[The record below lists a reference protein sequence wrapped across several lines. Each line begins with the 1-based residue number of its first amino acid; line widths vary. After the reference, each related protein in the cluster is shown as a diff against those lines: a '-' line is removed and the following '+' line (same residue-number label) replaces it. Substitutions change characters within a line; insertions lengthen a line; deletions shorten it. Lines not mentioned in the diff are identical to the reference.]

1 MLELT
6 TINTTELTNK
16 KLGTQLNTIKKAV
29 DTGNNQQWKIADA
42 IATIVDDE
50 LFVDDFET
58 EGNLAKVLGM
68 SRPNLNKM
76 KKASHYHKEV
86 EELNAFTLTKVME
99 LLVIP
104 QEEIVDFLDGYMIT
118 PSSTCREVRE
128 AVSAWKDDNV
138 VADAEITDAE
148 DTEITDA
155 EDADTNTEITNN
167 QNEAETEEA
176 IDYINAIEKIAI
188 KCTESQ
194 SDGYSQ
200 IMRICEAIEETN
212 ESGTKST
219 FDAVLEMVDTLEK
232 AELIAIKE
240 YIEKRL

>member
-16 KLGTQLNTIKKAV
+16 KLGTQLNNIKKAV

-42 IATIVDDE
+42 IAIIVDDE

-76 KKASHYHKEV
+76 KKASHYHNEI

-104 QEEIVDFLDGYMIT
+104 KEEIVGFLDDYMIT

-128 AVSAWKDDNV
+128 AVSTWKDDNV

-148 DTEITDA
+148 DSTNEADEESTVVDESTESSTSNND
-155 EDADTNTEITNN
+155 EDALAQIKNLIDTMSR
-167 QNEAETEEA
+167 
-176 IDYINAIEKIAI
+176 D
-188 KCTESQ
+188 
-194 SDGYSQ
+194 
-200 IMRICEAIEETN
+200 
-212 ESGTKST
+212 
-219 FDAVLEMVDTLEK
+219 
-232 AELIAIKE
+232 ELLALKE

>member
-6 TINTTELTNK
+6 TINTMELTNK
-16 KLGTQLNTIKKAV
+16 KLGTQLNNIKKAV

-50 LFVDDFET
+50 LFVDDFEN

-76 KKASHYHKEV
+76 KKASHYHREV

-128 AVSAWKDDNV
+128 AVSAWKDDNI

-148 DTEITDA
+148 DAEGTKDEVEQESKEEDESAESLSSDTDTEDV
-155 EDADTNTEITNN
+155 
-167 QNEAETEEA
+167 
-176 IDYINAIEKIAI
+176 IDYINAIEKIAT

-200 IMRICEAIEETN
+200 IMRICEAIKN
-212 ESGTKST
+212 K
-219 FDAVLEMVDTLEK
+219 
-232 AELIAIKE
+232 
-240 YIEKRL
+240 

>member
-6 TINTTELTNK
+6 TINTMELTNK
-16 KLGTQLNTIKKAV
+16 KLGTQLNAIKKAV

-42 IATIVDDE
+42 IATICDDE

-86 EELNAFTLTKVME
+86 EELNAFTLIKVME

-118 PSSTCREVRE
+118 PSSTCREVRD
-128 AVSAWKDDNV
+128 AVSAWRDDNI

-148 DTEITDA
+148 DA
-155 EDADTNTEITNN
+155 ED
-167 QNEAETEEA
+167 
-176 IDYINAIEKIAI
+176 
-188 KCTESQ
+188 
-194 SDGYSQ
+194 
-200 IMRICEAIEETN
+200 ETN
-212 ESGTKST
+212 ENESEST
-219 FDAVLEMVDTLEK
+219 VVDESTESSTSNTDDDALAPIKNLIDTLNRD
-232 AELIAIKE
+232 ELLEVKV

>member
-16 KLGTQLNTIKKAV
+16 KLGTQLNAIKKAV

-104 QEEIVDFLDGYMIT
+104 KEEIVDFLDGYMIT

-138 VADAEITDAE
+138 VADAEITDVEESTDEA
-148 DTEITDA
+148 DA
-155 EDADTNTEITNN
+155 EESTDESIESSTSNNDDDAL
-167 QNEAETEEA
+167 AP
-176 IDYINAIEKIAI
+176 I
-188 KCTESQ
+188 KNL
-194 SDGYSQ
+194 
-200 IMRICEAIEETN
+200 I
-212 ESGTKST
+212 
-219 FDAVLEMVDTLEK
+219 DTLNRD
-232 AELIAIKE
+232 ELLEVKE

>member
-16 KLGTQLNTIKKAV
+16 KLVGQLNAIKKAV

-86 EELNAFTLTKVME
+86 EELNTFTITKVME

-104 QEEIVDFLDGYMIT
+104 QEKIVDFLDGYMIT

-148 DTEITDA
+148 DAEITDA
-155 EDADTNTEITNN
+155 EDASESSTSNNDDALASIKNMIDTMSR
-167 QNEAETEEA
+167 
-176 IDYINAIEKIAI
+176 D
-188 KCTESQ
+188 
-194 SDGYSQ
+194 
-200 IMRICEAIEETN
+200 
-212 ESGTKST
+212 
-219 FDAVLEMVDTLEK
+219 
-232 AELIAIKE
+232 ELLALKE

>member
-16 KLGTQLNTIKKAV
+16 KLGTQLNAIKKAV

-86 EELNAFTLTKVME
+86 AELNAFTLTKVME

-104 QEEIVDFLDGYMIT
+104 QDEIVDFLDGYMIT

-148 DTEITDA
+148 DTEDA
-155 EDADTNTEITNN
+155 EDAKDEVEQESKVVDEESKQCDTPSAYFTI
-167 QNEAETEEA
+167 
-176 IDYINAIEKIAI
+176 
-188 KCTESQ
+188 
-194 SDGYSQ
+194 
-200 IMRICEAIEETN
+200 
-212 ESGTKST
+212 
-219 FDAVLEMVDTLEK
+219 LELVETLEE
-232 AELIAIKE
+232 AELIALKE

>member
-6 TINTTELTNK
+6 TINTTELANK
-16 KLGTQLNTIKKAV
+16 KLGTQLNAIKKAV

-86 EELNAFTLTKVME
+86 AELNAFTLTKVME

-104 QEEIVDFLDGYMIT
+104 QDEIVDFLDGYMIT

-128 AVSAWKDDNV
+128 AVSAWKDDNI

-148 DTEITDA
+148 DA
-155 EDADTNTEITNN
+155 ED
-167 QNEAETEEA
+167 
-176 IDYINAIEKIAI
+176 
-188 KCTESQ
+188 
-194 SDGYSQ
+194 
-200 IMRICEAIEETN
+200 ETN
-212 ESGTKST
+212 EDESEST
-219 FDAVLEMVDTLEK
+219 VVDESTESSTSNTDDDALAQIKKMIDLMNRDELLEL
-232 AELIAIKE
+232 KE
-240 YIEKRL
+240 YIERWL

>member
-86 EELNAFTLTKVME
+86 AELNAFTLTKVME

-128 AVSAWKDDNV
+128 AVSAWKDDNI

-148 DTEITDA
+148 DA
-155 EDADTNTEITNN
+155 ED
-167 QNEAETEEA
+167 
-176 IDYINAIEKIAI
+176 
-188 KCTESQ
+188 
-194 SDGYSQ
+194 
-200 IMRICEAIEETN
+200 ETN
-212 ESGTKST
+212 EKESEST
-219 FDAVLEMVDTLEK
+219 VVDESTESSTSNNEDDSLVPIKNLIDTMTREELLEVK
-232 AELIAIKE
+232 A

>member
-16 KLGTQLNTIKKAV
+16 KLGTQLNAIKKAV

-128 AVSAWKDDNV
+128 AVSAWKDDNI

-148 DTEITDA
+148 DSVNSTD
-155 EDADTNTEITNN
+155 EDERESKVVDD
-167 QNEAETEEA
+167 ET
-176 IDYINAIEKIAI
+176 
-188 KCTESQ
+188 TESPA
-194 SDGYSQ
+194 SNTDD
-200 IMRICEAIEETN
+200 
-212 ESGTKST
+212 
-219 FDAVLEMVDTLEK
+219 DALAPIKNLIDTMNRD
-232 AELIAIKE
+232 ELLALKE

>member
-16 KLGTQLNTIKKAV
+16 KLGTQLNNIKNAV

-86 EELNAFTLTKVME
+86 AELNAFTLTKVME

-104 QEEIVDFLDGYMIT
+104 QKEIVDFLDGYMIT

-128 AVSAWKDDNV
+128 AVSAWKDDNI

-148 DTEITDA
+148 DA
-155 EDADTNTEITNN
+155 EDGTN
-167 QNEAETEEA
+167 
-176 IDYINAIEKIAI
+176 EKESESTVVDES
-188 KCTESQ
+188 TES
-194 SDGYSQ
+194 
-200 IMRICEAIEETN
+200 
-212 ESGTKST
+212 ST
-219 FDAVLEMVDTLEK
+219 SNTDDDSLAPIKNLIDTMTRDELLEV
-232 AELIAIKE
+232 KE

>member
-16 KLGTQLNTIKKAV
+16 KLGTQLNAIKKAV

-50 LFVDDFET
+50 LFIDDFET

-68 SRPNLNKM
+68 SRSNLNKM

-104 QEEIVDFLDGYMIT
+104 KEEIVDFLDGYMIT

-128 AVSAWKDDNV
+128 AVSAWKDDNIIV
-138 VADAEITDAE
+138 DAAGIHSIESEITDAE
-148 DTEITDA
+148 DETDETNA
-155 EDADTNTEITNN
+155 DTTVVDESNDSSTSNTYEDALAPIKNMIDTMTR
-167 QNEAETEEA
+167 
-176 IDYINAIEKIAI
+176 D
-188 KCTESQ
+188 
-194 SDGYSQ
+194 
-200 IMRICEAIEETN
+200 
-212 ESGTKST
+212 
-219 FDAVLEMVDTLEK
+219 
-232 AELIAIKE
+232 ELIALKE

>member
-16 KLGTQLNTIKKAV
+16 KLGTQLNNIKKAV

-104 QEEIVDFLDGYMIT
+104 QDKIIDFLDGYMIT

-128 AVSAWKDDNV
+128 AVSAWKDDNI

-148 DTEITDA
+148 DADDSTD
-155 EDADTNTEITNN
+155 EVE
-167 QNEAETEEA
+167 QESKA
-176 IDYINAIEKIAI
+176 IDEESKQCDTPSAYFTILELVEKL
-188 KCTESQ
+188 
-194 SDGYSQ
+194 
-200 IMRICEAIEETN
+200 EE
-212 ESGTKST
+212 
-219 FDAVLEMVDTLEK
+219 
-232 AELIAIKE
+232 AELIALKE

>member
-16 KLGTQLNTIKKAV
+16 KLGTQLNAIKKAV

-76 KKASHYHKEV
+76 KKASHYHREV

-118 PSSTCREVRE
+118 PSSTCRDVRE

-148 DTEITDA
+148 DAEITDA
-155 EDADTNTEITNN
+155 EDA
-167 QNEAETEEA
+167 
-176 IDYINAIEKIAI
+176 
-188 KCTESQ
+188 TES
-194 SDGYSQ
+194 
-200 IMRICEAIEETN
+200 
-212 ESGTKST
+212 ST
-219 FDAVLEMVDTLEK
+219 SNTDDDALAPIKNLIDTMSRD
-232 AELIAIKE
+232 ELLALKE

>member
-16 KLGTQLNTIKKAV
+16 KLGTQLNNIKKAV

-86 EELNAFTLTKVME
+86 AELNAFTLTKVME

-128 AVSAWKDDNV
+128 AVSAWKDDNI

-148 DTEITDA
+148 DA
-155 EDADTNTEITNN
+155 EDAENAKDEVE
-167 QNEAETEEA
+167 QDSKA
-176 IDYINAIEKIAI
+176 IDEESTQCDTPSAYFTILELVEKL
-188 KCTESQ
+188 
-194 SDGYSQ
+194 
-200 IMRICEAIEETN
+200 EE
-212 ESGTKST
+212 
-219 FDAVLEMVDTLEK
+219 
-232 AELIAIKE
+232 AELIALKE

>member
-6 TINTTELTNK
+6 TINTTELVNK
-16 KLGTQLNTIKKAV
+16 KLGTQLNAIKKAV

-50 LFVDDFET
+50 LFIEDFET

-104 QEEIVDFLDGYMIT
+104 KEEIVDFLDGYMIT

-148 DTEITDA
+148 EATDETREDNTEGDESNESSTSNTD
-155 EDADTNTEITNN
+155 EDALAPIKNMINTMTR
-167 QNEAETEEA
+167 
-176 IDYINAIEKIAI
+176 D
-188 KCTESQ
+188 
-194 SDGYSQ
+194 
-200 IMRICEAIEETN
+200 
-212 ESGTKST
+212 
-219 FDAVLEMVDTLEK
+219 
-232 AELIAIKE
+232 ELIALKE

>member
-16 KLGTQLNTIKKAV
+16 KLGTQLNNIKKAV

-58 EGNLAKVLGM
+58 EGNLARVLGM

-76 KKASHYHKEV
+76 KKASHYHREV

-104 QEEIVDFLDGYMIT
+104 KEEIVDFLDGYMIT
-118 PSSTCREVRE
+118 PSSTVREVRE

-148 DTEITDA
+148 DS
-155 EDADTNTEITNN
+155 EDAKDEVE
-167 QNEAETEEA
+167 QESKA
-176 IDYINAIEKIAI
+176 IDE
-188 KCTESQ
+188 ESTQ
-194 SDGYSQ
+194 CD
-200 IMRICEAIEETN
+200 TP
-212 ESGTKST
+212 ST
-219 FDAVLEMVDTLEK
+219 YFTILEMLDKLEK
-232 AELIAIKE
+232 AELIALKE

>member
-6 TINTTELTNK
+6 TINVTELTNK
-16 KLGTQLNTIKKAV
+16 KLGTQLNNIKKAV

-58 EGNLAKVLGM
+58 EGNLAKVLRM

-86 EELNAFTLTKVME
+86 AELNAFTLTKVME

-104 QEEIVDFLDGYMIT
+104 QDKIVDFLDGYMIT

-128 AVSAWKDDNV
+128 AVSAWKDDNI
-138 VADAEITDAE
+138 VADAKITDADDADDE
-148 DTEITDA
+148 MNENESESEVVDESTESSTSNTN
-155 EDADTNTEITNN
+155 EDALAQIKNLIDTMSR
-167 QNEAETEEA
+167 
-176 IDYINAIEKIAI
+176 D
-188 KCTESQ
+188 
-194 SDGYSQ
+194 
-200 IMRICEAIEETN
+200 
-212 ESGTKST
+212 
-219 FDAVLEMVDTLEK
+219 
-232 AELIAIKE
+232 ELLALKE

>member
-16 KLGTQLNTIKKAV
+16 KLGTQLNAIKKAV
-29 DTGNNQQWKIADA
+29 DNGNNQQWKIADA

-50 LFVDDFET
+50 LFIDDFET

-76 KKASHYHKEV
+76 KKASHYHREV

-104 QEEIVDFLDGYMIT
+104 KEKIVDFLDDYMIT
-118 PSSTCREVRE
+118 PSSTVREVRE
-128 AVSAWKDDNV
+128 AVSAWKDDNI

-148 DTEITDA
+148 DVENTDA
-155 EDADTNTEITNN
+155 EESTVVDDSTESSTSN
-167 QNEAETEEA
+167 
-176 IDYINAIEKIAI
+176 IDYDALAEI
-188 KCTESQ
+188 KKMI
-194 SDGYSQ
+194 DL
-200 IMRICEAIEETN
+200 MNREEL
-212 ESGTKST
+212 
-219 FDAVLEMVDTLEK
+219 LELK
-232 AELIAIKE
+232 K
-240 YIEKRL
+240 YIERWL

>member
-1 MLELT
+1 MLKLT

-76 KKASHYHKEV
+76 KKASHYHKDV
-86 EELNAFTLTKVME
+86 AELNAFTLTKVME

-104 QEEIVDFLDGYMIT
+104 QDEIVDFLDGYMIT

-138 VADAEITDAE
+138 VADAEITD
-148 DTEITDA
+148 
-155 EDADTNTEITNN
+155 
-167 QNEAETEEA
+167 TEESTVVDEA
-176 IDYINAIEKIAI
+176 
-188 KCTESQ
+188 TES
-194 SDGYSQ
+194 STSNNDDDALTS
-200 IMRICEAIEETN
+200 IKNLIDTMSSEELL
-212 ESGTKST
+212 
-219 FDAVLEMVDTLEK
+219 AL
-232 AELIAIKE
+232 KE

>member
-6 TINTTELTNK
+6 TINTTELANK
-16 KLGTQLNTIKKAV
+16 KLGTQLNAIKKAV

-86 EELNAFTLTKVME
+86 AELNAFTLTKVME

-104 QEEIVDFLDGYMIT
+104 KEEIVDFLDGYMIT

-128 AVSAWKDDNV
+128 AVSAWKYDNI

-148 DTEITDA
+148 DA
-155 EDADTNTEITNN
+155 EDATDE
-167 QNEAETEEA
+167 
-176 IDYINAIEKIAI
+176 
-188 KCTESQ
+188 
-194 SDGYSQ
+194 
-200 IMRICEAIEETN
+200 N
-212 ESGTKST
+212 ESESAVVDD
-219 FDAVLEMVDTLEK
+219 DALTPIKNLIDTMSRD
-232 AELIAIKE
+232 ELLALKE

>member
-42 IATIVDDE
+42 IATIIDDE

-86 EELNAFTLTKVME
+86 AELNAFTLTKVME

-104 QEEIVDFLDGYMIT
+104 QEEIVGFLDGYMIT

-128 AVSAWKDDNV
+128 AVSAWKDDNI

-148 DTEITDA
+148 DA
-155 EDADTNTEITNN
+155 EDEVEQESKVVDEESKQCDTPSAYFTILEL
-167 QNEAETEEA
+167 
-176 IDYINAIEKIAI
+176 IEK
-188 KCTESQ
+188 
-194 SDGYSQ
+194 
-200 IMRICEAIEETN
+200 
-212 ESGTKST
+212 
-219 FDAVLEMVDTLEK
+219 LEVS
-232 AELIAIKE
+232 ELIALKE

>member
-16 KLGTQLNTIKKAV
+16 KLGTQLNAIKKAV

-50 LFVDDFET
+50 LFIEDFET

-76 KKASHYHKEV
+76 KKASHYHNEV

-128 AVSAWKDDNV
+128 AVSAWKDDNIIV
-138 VADAEITDAE
+138 DAEGIHSIESEITDAE
-148 DTEITDA
+148 DETD
-155 EDADTNTEITNN
+155 ETNDDTTVVDESNESSTSNT
-167 QNEAETEEA
+167 
-176 IDYINAIEKIAI
+176 IN
-188 KCTESQ
+188 
-194 SDGYSQ
+194 
-200 IMRICEAIEETN
+200 EAIEPIMKLINTM
-212 ESGTKST
+212 TR
-219 FDAVLEMVDTLEK
+219 D
-232 AELIAIKE
+232 ELIALKE

>member
-6 TINTTELTNK
+6 TINTTELANK
-16 KLGTQLNTIKKAV
+16 KLGTQLNAIKKAV

-86 EELNAFTLTKVME
+86 AELNAFTLTKVME

-104 QEEIVDFLDGYMIT
+104 QDEIVDFLDGYMIT

-128 AVSAWKDDNV
+128 AVSAWKDDNI

-148 DTEITDA
+148 DA
-155 EDADTNTEITNN
+155 EDETNKKESESTVVDES
-167 QNEAETEEA
+167 
-176 IDYINAIEKIAI
+176 
-188 KCTESQ
+188 TES
-194 SDGYSQ
+194 
-200 IMRICEAIEETN
+200 
-212 ESGTKST
+212 ST
-219 FDAVLEMVDTLEK
+219 SNTDDDSLAPIKNLIDTLNRD
-232 AELIAIKE
+232 ELLEVKE

>member
-16 KLGTQLNTIKKAV
+16 KLGTQLNNIKKAV

-104 QEEIVDFLDGYMIT
+104 KEEIVDFLDGYMIT

-148 DTEITDA
+148 ESTDEA
-155 EDADTNTEITNN
+155 DAD
-167 QNEAETEEA
+167 EAVVDES
-176 IDYINAIEKIAI
+176 
-188 KCTESQ
+188 TES
-194 SDGYSQ
+194 
-200 IMRICEAIEETN
+200 
-212 ESGTKST
+212 ST
-219 FDAVLEMVDTLEK
+219 SNNDDDALAPIKNLIDTLNRD
-232 AELIAIKE
+232 ELLALKE
-240 YIEKRL
+240 YIERWL

>member
-16 KLGTQLNTIKKAV
+16 KLGTQLNNIKKAV
-29 DTGNNQQWKIADA
+29 DTGNNQQWKIADD

-86 EELNAFTLTKVME
+86 AELNAFTLTKVME

-104 QEEIVDFLDGYMIT
+104 QEEVVDFLDGYMIT

-128 AVSAWKDDNV
+128 AVSAWKDDNI

-148 DTEITDA
+148 DVKDEVEQEPKVVDESTESSTSNND
-155 EDADTNTEITNN
+155 EDALAPIKNLIDTMSR
-167 QNEAETEEA
+167 
-176 IDYINAIEKIAI
+176 D
-188 KCTESQ
+188 
-194 SDGYSQ
+194 
-200 IMRICEAIEETN
+200 
-212 ESGTKST
+212 
-219 FDAVLEMVDTLEK
+219 
-232 AELIAIKE
+232 ELLALKE

>member
-16 KLGTQLNTIKKAV
+16 KLGTQLNNIKKAV

-76 KKASHYHKEV
+76 KKASHYHKDV

-104 QEEIVDFLDGYMIT
+104 QDEIGDFLDGYMIT

-128 AVSAWKDDNV
+128 AVSAWKDDNI

-148 DTEITDA
+148 DA
-155 EDADTNTEITNN
+155 EDAKDEVE
-167 QNEAETEEA
+167 QESKEVVES
-176 IDYINAIEKIAI
+176 
-188 KCTESQ
+188 TES
-194 SDGYSQ
+194 
-200 IMRICEAIEETN
+200 
-212 ESGTKST
+212 ST
-219 FDAVLEMVDTLEK
+219 SNADDDALAPIKNLIDTLNRD
-232 AELIAIKE
+232 ELLEVKE

>member
-16 KLGTQLNTIKKAV
+16 KLGTQLNAIKKAV

-50 LFVDDFET
+50 LFIDDFET

-76 KKASHYHKEV
+76 KKASHYHKDV
-86 EELNAFTLTKVME
+86 EELSAFTLTKVME

-118 PSSTCREVRE
+118 PSSTVREVRE
-128 AVSAWKDDNV
+128 AVSAWKDDNI

-148 DTEITDA
+148 DA
-155 EDADTNTEITNN
+155 EDATDE
-167 QNEAETEEA
+167 NESESTVVDES
-176 IDYINAIEKIAI
+176 
-188 KCTESQ
+188 TES
-194 SDGYSQ
+194 
-200 IMRICEAIEETN
+200 
-212 ESGTKST
+212 ST
-219 FDAVLEMVDTLEK
+219 SNNDEDALAPIKNLIDTMSRD
-232 AELIAIKE
+232 ELLALKE

>member
-16 KLGTQLNTIKKAV
+16 KLGTQLNNIKKAV

-76 KKASHYHKEV
+76 KKASHYHNEV

-118 PSSTCREVRE
+118 PSSTCREVRD

-138 VADAEITDAE
+138 VADAEITDE
-148 DTEITDA
+148 EDA
-155 EDADTNTEITNN
+155 EDATDE
-167 QNEAETEEA
+167 NESESTVVDES
-176 IDYINAIEKIAI
+176 
-188 KCTESQ
+188 TES
-194 SDGYSQ
+194 
-200 IMRICEAIEETN
+200 
-212 ESGTKST
+212 ST
-219 FDAVLEMVDTLEK
+219 SNTDDDALAPIKNLIDTMSRD
-232 AELIAIKE
+232 ELLALKE

>member
-1 MLELT
+1 MLVLT

-16 KLGTQLNTIKKAV
+16 KLGIQLKAIKKAV

-58 EGNLAKVLGM
+58 EDNLAKVLGM

-76 KKASHYHKEV
+76 KRASHYHKEV
-86 EELNAFTLTKVME
+86 EELNAFTLTKVIE

-104 QEEIVDFLDGYMIT
+104 QDEIVNFLDDYMIT

-128 AVSAWKDDNV
+128 AVSAWKDDNI

-148 DTEITDA
+148 DADDSTD
-155 EDADTNTEITNN
+155 EVE
-167 QNEAETEEA
+167 QESNEVDES
-176 IDYINAIEKIAI
+176 
-188 KCTESQ
+188 TES
-194 SDGYSQ
+194 SASNSCEDTMAQ
-200 IMRICEAIEETN
+200 IERMI
-212 ESGTKST
+212 
-219 FDAVLEMVDTLEK
+219 DTMNHD
-232 AELIAIKE
+232 ELLALKE

>member
-16 KLGTQLNTIKKAV
+16 KLGTQLNNIKKAV
-29 DTGNNQQWKIADA
+29 VTGNNQQWKIADA

-104 QEEIVDFLDGYMIT
+104 QEDIVDFLDGYMIT

-128 AVSAWKDDNV
+128 AVSVWKDDNI

-148 DTEITDA
+148 DAEEA
-155 EDADTNTEITNN
+155 EDAVEQESKEVDEATDSSTSNNEDDSLVPIKNLIDTMSR
-167 QNEAETEEA
+167 
-176 IDYINAIEKIAI
+176 D
-188 KCTESQ
+188 
-194 SDGYSQ
+194 
-200 IMRICEAIEETN
+200 
-212 ESGTKST
+212 
-219 FDAVLEMVDTLEK
+219 
-232 AELIAIKE
+232 ELLALKE

>member
-16 KLGTQLNTIKKAV
+16 KLGTQLNAIKKAV

-76 KKASHYHKEV
+76 KKASHYHKEIA
-86 EELNAFTLTKVME
+86 ELNAFTLTKVME

-128 AVSAWKDDNV
+128 AVSAWKDDNI
-138 VADAEITDAE
+138 VADAK
-148 DTEITDA
+148 ITDA
-155 EDADTNTEITNN
+155 EDAEDEVE
-167 QNEAETEEA
+167 QESKA
-176 IDYINAIEKIAI
+176 IDE
-188 KCTESQ
+188 ESTQ
-194 SDGYSQ
+194 CDTPSAYFT
-200 IMRICEAIEETN
+200 I
-212 ESGTKST
+212 
-219 FDAVLEMVDTLEK
+219 LELVETLEES
-232 AELIAIKE
+232 ELIALKE

>member
-16 KLGTQLNTIKKAV
+16 KLGTQLNNIKKAV

-50 LFVDDFET
+50 LFIDDFQT

-86 EELNAFTLTKVME
+86 AELNAFTLTKVME
-99 LLVIP
+99 MLVIP

-138 VADAEITDAE
+138 VADAEITDSE
-148 DTEITDA
+148 DVTDETIADTTEVGESNESSTSNTD
-155 EDADTNTEITNN
+155 EDALAPIKNLIDTMTRGEL
-167 QNEAETEEA
+167 
-176 IDYINAIEKIAI
+176 
-188 KCTESQ
+188 
-194 SDGYSQ
+194 
-200 IMRICEAIEETN
+200 
-212 ESGTKST
+212 
-219 FDAVLEMVDTLEK
+219 LEL
-232 AELIAIKE
+232 KE
-240 YIEKRL
+240 YIVKRLYA

>member
-16 KLGTQLNTIKKAV
+16 KLGTQLNAIKKAV

-104 QEEIVDFLDGYMIT
+104 QEEIVDFLDGYMVT

-128 AVSAWKDDNV
+128 AVSAWKDDNI

-148 DTEITDA
+148 DA
-155 EDADTNTEITNN
+155 ED
-167 QNEAETEEA
+167 
-176 IDYINAIEKIAI
+176 
-188 KCTESQ
+188 
-194 SDGYSQ
+194 
-200 IMRICEAIEETN
+200 ETN
-212 ESGTKST
+212 ENESEST
-219 FDAVLEMVDTLEK
+219 VVDESTESSTSNTDDDALAPIKNLIDTLNRD
-232 AELIAIKE
+232 ELLEVKE

>member
-16 KLGTQLNTIKKAV
+16 KLGTQLNNIKKAV

-50 LFVDDFET
+50 LFINDFET

-68 SRPNLNKM
+68 SRPNLNRM

-86 EELNAFTLTKVME
+86 AELNAFTLTKVME

-138 VADAEITDAE
+138 VADAEITDSE
-148 DTEITDA
+148 DVTDETIADTTEVDESNESSTSNTY
-155 EDADTNTEITNN
+155 EDALAPVKNMIDTMSRDDLL
-167 QNEAETEEA
+167 A
-176 IDYINAIEKIAI
+176 
-188 KCTESQ
+188 
-194 SDGYSQ
+194 
-200 IMRICEAIEETN
+200 
-212 ESGTKST
+212 
-219 FDAVLEMVDTLEK
+219 L
-232 AELIAIKE
+232 KE

>member
-16 KLGTQLNTIKKAV
+16 KLGTQLNNIKKAV

-118 PSSTCREVRE
+118 PSNTCREVRE
-128 AVSAWKDDNV
+128 AVSVWKDDNI
-138 VADAEITDAE
+138 VADAKITDAE
-148 DTEITDA
+148 DVTDETEKESTVVDEA
-155 EDADTNTEITNN
+155 TESSTSNNDEDALAPIKNLIDTMSR
-167 QNEAETEEA
+167 EEL
-176 IDYINAIEKIAI
+176 
-188 KCTESQ
+188 
-194 SDGYSQ
+194 
-200 IMRICEAIEETN
+200 
-212 ESGTKST
+212 
-219 FDAVLEMVDTLEK
+219 LEV
-232 AELIAIKE
+232 KE